1 MSLHYNFWTETYAN
15 YLSEGYFGVDWLGE
29 PDTLYPAANISASNK
44 LRLQKAGRFF
54 LY

>member
-15 YLSEGYFGVDWLGE
+15 YLSKGYFGANWEGG
-29 PDTLYPAANISASNK
+29 PDTHYHAVNISASNK

-54 LY
+54 LF